1 VDYRVMP
8 WVTFTSPEVA
18 RVGLSEN
25 EAKEKGVA
33 YEVTRYGLDDLDR
46 AIAESEDNGFIKVL
60 TAPGKDKILG
70 AVVVGT
76 HAGEILAEFTL
87 AMKHGLGLNKIL
99 GTIHPYPTWNESAKY
114 AAGEWKRSHAPE
126 GILKLLEK
134 LHGWRRG
141 KKTNTPR
148 SHYAPDQNPTGPR

>member
-1 VDYRVMP
+1 MAKTIVVKQIG
-8 WVTFTSPEVA
+8 SPIRRPAVQ
-18 RVGLSEN
+18 RQ
-25 EAKEKGVA
+25 
-33 YEVTRYGLDDLDR
+33 
-46 AIAESEDNGFIKVL
+46 
-60 TAPGKDKILG
+60 IL
-70 AVVVGT
+70 V
-76 HAGEILAEFTL
+76 
-87 AMKHGLGLNKIL
+87 GLGLNKIL